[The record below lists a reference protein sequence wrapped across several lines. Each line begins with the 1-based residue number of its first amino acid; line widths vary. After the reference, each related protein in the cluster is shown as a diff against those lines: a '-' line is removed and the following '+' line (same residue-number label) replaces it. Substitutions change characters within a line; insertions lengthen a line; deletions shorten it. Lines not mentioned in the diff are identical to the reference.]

1 MAIADGYHSLSRVAF
16 KQVDVNGN
24 VISTFNFAINPQNIQ
39 EQVATRT
46 SYINTAQWGSVQ
58 ELGTG
63 QRTITISGTTG
74 WRNGLGFEDYKKLQ
88 AFLSDYTD
96 SRMKPSSTSDLRYL
110 EFWNYTNDYYYN
122 VAISPNGFSFTQDVS
137 EPILVRYSITMIE
150 RGSLDTAS
158 TEDKSQTLITDS
170 YGNSSSQSNLS
181 YSNIGY
187 TVRQMLND
195 GK

>member
-1 MAIADGYHSLSRVAF
+1 MAIADGYHRLSRVAF

-24 VISTFNFAINPQNIQ
+24 VIDTFNFAINPQNIQ

-63 QRTITISGTTG
+63 ERTITISGTTG
-74 WRNGLGFEDYKKLQ
+74 WRQGLGFEDYKKLRL
-88 AFLSDYTD
+88 FLTAYTD
-96 SRMKPSSTSDLRYL
+96 SRMAPPATSSLRYL
-110 EFWNYTNDYYYN
+110 EFWNYTDDYWYD
-122 VAISPNGFSFTQDVS
+122 VAISPNGYSFTQDVS
-137 EPILVRYSITMIE
+137 EPILVRYSITMIV

-158 TEDKSQTLITDS
+158 TEDKSQTLITDP
-170 YGNSSSQSNLS
+170 YANNSGQSNLY